1 MKTKHKKSFGR
12 LTAPPR
18 LCLLVA
24 TAATAVLLTA
34 CSIGS
39 DIGEEIGETIG
50 CIFSNCKD
58 SADMRLEDISPR
70 HRISQSGNT
79 VTVLAQLSQSANAVT
94 VVRPSGGDRLSASF
108 GGQVI
113 ELRDLSDGK
122 RERYGASFTHTG
134 EQPSVSV
141 LFHRGTDSHVSTA
154 APPRPFVMLEPVGP
168 VTQTRNGTGITIV
181 LGLPASVLPGNML
194 SGRCERVD
202 GSRFE
207 AETQLPIKLISAV
220 ADRQTYQVD
229 PAVLDIK
236 LNERSIAANN
246 GVVTTPFVRRC
257 ELTVTW
263 AHEIRGQAATT
274 LNHHGRIT
282 GAYEVMQRLNYEAQL

>member
-1 MKTKHKKSFGR
+1 M
-12 LTAPPR
+12 
-18 LCLLVA
+18 LLA
-24 TAATAVLLTA
+24 G
-34 CSIGS
+34 CSVGS
-39 DIGEEIGETIG
+39 DIAEDIGEGIGETIG

-58 SADMRLEDISPR
+58 SADLRLEDISAR

-79 VTVLAQLSQSANAVT
+79 VTILAQLSQSANAAT

-108 GGQVI
+108 GGQLI
-113 ELRDLSDGK
+113 ELRDLSDGR
-122 RERYGASFTHTG
+122 RERYGASFIHAG

-141 LFHRGTDSHVSTA
+141 VFHRGADSHVSSA
-154 APPRPFVMLEPVGP
+154 APPRPFVVLAPVGP
-168 VTQTRNGTGITIV
+168 VTQTRNGTGVTVV
-181 LGLPASVLPGNML
+181 LGLPASVQPRNLL
-194 SGRCERVD
+194 TGRCERVD

-207 AETQLPIKLISAV
+207 AETQLPAQLLSAA

-246 GVVTTPFVRRC
+246 GVVTTPFIRRC

-263 AHEIRGQAATT
+263 AHEVRGQTSTT

-282 GAYEVMQRLNYEAQL
+282 GAYEVMHRLNYEAQV